1 MKRDPTIS
9 ACAGPL
15 ARASAGTSRFS
26 FRPYRASDEGDVLEL
41 HRRVF
46 GAGTTMG
53 ERLTA
58 EHWRWK
64 YKPSK
69 DAGAS
74 LLAIEEASG
83 AVVGFVG
90 GVRVALWHETLHD
103 VQAVHTLDHM
113 VDPVFRRG
121 LLKTG
126 MFSRMINRWVETYF
140 GPEKS
145 RLGFGFPCRAN
156 FRIGS
161 HAAQYQKLMDVTC
174 LVQEGLGQSP
184 SPDLSPSSV
193 GALRKTVPHDA
204 DELWRRCRQS
214 YPMMVARTADFL
226 RWRYEQHPEVSYT
239 FAEVRRHGR
248 LDGLAVLRSGGVADD
263 AVTLMDW
270 LTPPNGELA
279 APALLAVCQ
288 RFLRRVQQSVL
299 VGWLPESSPHH
310 VELRSL
316 GFRPRLGP
324 WLVAGRVWDDRLTV
338 EALQDTL
345 ILTLGDMDFL

>member
-1 MKRDPTIS
+1 MKRDSTIS
-9 ACAGPL
+9 ARAGAL
-15 ARASAGTSRFS
+15 ARASAGASRFI
-26 FRPYRASDEGDVLEL
+26 FRPYLPSDEGDVLEL

-46 GAGTTMG
+46 GAGTTMA

-64 YKPSK
+64 YTPNK

-74 LLAIEEASG
+74 LLAIEKASG

-90 GVRVALWHETLHD
+90 GVRVALWHGTLVD

-113 VDPVFRRG
+113 VDPAYRRG

-126 MFSRMINRWVETYF
+126 MFSLMINRWVETYF
-140 GPEKS
+140 GRDKS

-156 FRIGS
+156 LRIGS

-184 SPDLSPSSV
+184 KPCPSSV

-204 DELWRRCRQS
+204 DELWGRCRHA

-270 LTPPNGELA
+270 LTPPDGELA

-310 VELRSL
+310 GELCSL

-324 WLVAGRVWDDRLTV
+324 WVVAARVWDERLTI